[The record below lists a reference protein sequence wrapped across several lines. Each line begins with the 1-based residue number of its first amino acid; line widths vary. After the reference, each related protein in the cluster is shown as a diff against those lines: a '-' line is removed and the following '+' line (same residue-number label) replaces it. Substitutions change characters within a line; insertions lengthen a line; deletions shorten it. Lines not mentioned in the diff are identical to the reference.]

1 MEAAQSIANLVE
13 SVLTSIAI
21 VVAGVWGYF
30 LFWRHRRMSLRAD
43 LELELTHA
51 PFRDGRRLLH
61 VALGIVNK
69 GVVLLQV
76 RYAEIRVRQVR
87 PIPANLVPDS
97 GSDVDPIP
105 AGATELPW
113 PQIVG
118 REWTSE
124 QACVELEPDESDFLH
139 ADFVIRDD
147 VSVIQLYAFVQN
159 PRKAERSIGWT
170 KTMLY
175 AFDPPE

>member
-13 SVLTSIAI
+13 SVFTSIAI
-21 VVAGVWGYF
+21 VIAGVWGYF
-30 LFWRHRRMSLRAD
+30 LFRRHRRTSLRAD

-51 PFRDGRRLLH
+51 RIRDGKRLLH

-69 GVVLLQV
+69 GGVLLQV

-87 PIPANLVPDS
+87 PIPPDLVPES
-97 GSDVDPIP
+97 EGDVDPIP
-105 AGATELPW
+105 LGATELPW

-124 QACVELEPDESDFLH
+124 QGVVELEPEESDCLH

-147 VSVIQLYAFVQN
+147 FSVIELYAFVQN
-159 PRKAERSIGWT
+159 PNKAERSIGWT
-170 KTMLY
+170 KTMLH